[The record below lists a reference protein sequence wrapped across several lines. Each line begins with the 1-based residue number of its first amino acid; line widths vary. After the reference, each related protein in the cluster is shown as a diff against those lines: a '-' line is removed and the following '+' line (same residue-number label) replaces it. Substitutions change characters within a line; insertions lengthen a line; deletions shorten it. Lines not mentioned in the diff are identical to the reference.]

1 MLTLLLRTRLR
12 YYRNYLRH
20 HFDRRFL
27 SEIILILLFL
37 LYLVARSP
45 ADIGYPLPA
54 FSSPDFLPRWT
65 ALWVNLLPLFYLVAE
80 GLAWFTLRPSS
91 EWPLLGSLP
100 IAAATMVRYHLL
112 RHTGKTLLWLVCGAI
127 PFAINRTNEA
137 ATVVRLFAASG
148 VLLALQLASFAQASA
163 LRRPRITLWRRI
175 PRWLAGEIFV
185 LALLTQAAG
194 WLHSKLVHASLPA
207 LALAAG
213 SWLLALALWLAIRRW
228 HDPAITAATTPTIA
242 ARQWQPDRLAMLAQ
256 ALILPEVLYLWRRR
270 RSFFVLLVGA
280 VVLCALVAIGQT
292 EAVAAYAGTLFLQLL
307 FGTFL
312 LNSLLRLV
320 EEEITTAALL
330 RALPIAAGRWW
341 RSRWWFTAVCLA
353 VPMLLPAV
361 LLPFKFPLD
370 FAFMLFAFAGL
381 VALPATLALLYCTAV
396 FATFPHLRL
405 AGLLLNVS
413 LVLMFL
419 FWFVMPLGTIILP
432 AVALWWRRKS
442 QRHFQLVEIA

>member
-1 MLTLLLRTRLR
+1 M
-12 YYRNYLRH
+12 
-20 HFDRRFL
+20 
-27 SEIILILLFL
+27 
-37 LYLVARSP
+37 
-45 ADIGYPLPA
+45 
-54 FSSPDFLPRWT
+54 
-65 ALWVNLLPLFYLVAE
+65 
-80 GLAWFTLRPSS
+80 
-91 EWPLLGSLP
+91 
-100 IAAATMVRYHLL
+100 
-112 RHTGKTLLWLVCGAI
+112 
-127 PFAINRTNEA
+127 
-137 ATVVRLFAASG
+137 RLFAASG

-163 LRRPRITLWRRI
+163 VRRPRITLWRRI
-175 PRWLAGEIFV
+175 PRWLAGEIFL
-185 LALLTQAAG
+185 LALLTHATG
-194 WLHSKLVHASLPA
+194 WLQSKLVHASLPA

-228 HDPAITAATTPTIA
+228 HDPAITAAAAPRIA

-256 ALILPEVLYLWRRR
+256 ALILPEVLSLWRRR
-270 RSFFVLLVGA
+270 RSFFVLLAGA
-280 VVLCALVAIGQT
+280 VVLCALVAAGQT
-292 EAVAAYAGTLFLQLL
+292 EAAAAYASSLFLQLL
-307 FGTFL
+307 FGIFL

-341 RSRWWFTAVCLA
+341 RSRWWFAAVCLA

-361 LLPFKFPLD
+361 LLPLKFPLD

-396 FATFPHLRL
+396 FANFPHLRL
-405 AGLLLNVS
+405 AGLLLNAS